1 LTGTAA
7 SPPRPGPPSRL
18 WQPAFTLSL
27 RRFLATEVGSGLL
40 LVSVTAFALLWA
52 NSPWWESYER
62 LWSTIAGVRLG
73 SAELMLD
80 LRHWVD
86 DGLMT
91 LFFWWWDWR

>member
-1 LTGTAA
+1 
-7 SPPRPGPPSRL
+7 
-18 WQPAFTLSL
+18 
-27 RRFLATEVGSGLL
+27 VGSGLL
-40 LVSVTAFALLWA
+40 LIGATALALLWA

-62 LWSTIAGVRLG
+62 LWSTEAGVRVG
-73 SAELMLD
+73 SAELVLD